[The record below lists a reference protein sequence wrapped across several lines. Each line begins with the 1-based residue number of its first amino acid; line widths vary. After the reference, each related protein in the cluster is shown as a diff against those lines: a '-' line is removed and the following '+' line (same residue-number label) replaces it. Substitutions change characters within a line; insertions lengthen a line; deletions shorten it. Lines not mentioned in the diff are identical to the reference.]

1 MASTNGADSISPT
14 VPPSYPEMRDHLNGH
29 YENETYL
36 YDANIGLL
44 IRVVYGNLR
53 DALDPIL
60 DGVCNMGDDLQIRR

>member
-1 MASTNGADSISPT
+1 
-14 VPPSYPEMRDHLNGH
+14 MRDHLNGH